1 MQACSQVAA
10 MDMLLWGALAM
21 VGRDILHPIRVSFE
35 KGNSLL
41 EFLRVLLYSLASTS
55 IAPSPGTAHM
65 PGPWGEVIR
74 VQEAAATTEAAHDAM
89 VPAAEA
95 SAQEATA
102 AQECAMALVKVPE
115 D

>member
-41 EFLRVLLYSLASTS
+41 EFLRDLLYSLASTS
-55 IAPSPGTAHM
+55 IAPSPGHCSHA
-65 PGPWGEVIR
+65 R
-74 VQEAAATTEAAHDAM
+74 AM
-89 VPAAEA
+89 GGGDSGAGGCRDYGGR
-95 SAQEATA
+95 S
-102 AQECAMALVKVPE
+102 
-115 D
+115 

>member
-1 MQACSQVAA
+1 
-10 MDMLLWGALAM
+10 
-21 VGRDILHPIRVSFE
+21 
-35 KGNSLL
+35 
-41 EFLRVLLYSLASTS
+41 
-55 IAPSPGTAHM
+55 M

-74 VQEAAATTEAAHDAM
+74 VQEAAATTEATHDVM

-95 SAQEATA
+95 SAKEATA